1 MLMATVRFD
10 KNSPMWVEDAR
21 CNIQRLLGI
30 EKYIN
35 AIIRRRGYIY
45 LNKIYDLLGV
55 DWNPENIN
63 RCIKCDSVDRL
74 AFVTFELF
82 ETGENAF
89 DIVITSYEPKER
101 EGV

>member
-10 KNSPMWVEDAR
+10 KNSPMWVDDAR
-21 CNIQRLLGI
+21 YNVMLLSNI

-35 AIIRRRGYIY
+35 ETIRHRGYIY
-45 LNKIYDLLGV
+45 LNQIYKALGV
-55 DWNPENIN
+55 EWNPEDIN
-63 RCIKCDSVDRL
+63 RCVKCDNVDRL

-101 EGV
+101 